1 MLKRIFVS
9 AVAMLFAVAFA
20 FGAFLSQVRAQEAT
34 ADLRNL
40 TTREYQAPDLGYRF
54 DYELNHYSV
63 RQGCA
68 CALPGGSDILFPGV
82 ITVEPND
89 SLVYRD
95 AQGTIYEM
103 SIAAV
108 GAPEGRFLDAKL
120 FGTGPLTRYTMD
132 VFDPDDAYEIDLGG
146 VRALRL
152 DDVPIG
158 PNGISD
164 IIAFKT
170 GLLYEILIVPV
181 NGEPSESMDAGRL
194 MLEDMLASF
203 EFAGSGA

>member
-20 FGAFLSQVRAQEAT
+20 LGAFLSQVQAQEAN
-34 ADLRNL
+34 ADLSNL
-40 TTREYQAPDLGYRF
+40 TIRQFQPPDLSYSF

-63 RQGCA
+63 REGCSCSA
-68 CALPGGSDILFPGV
+68 RGGEDIVFPGV
-82 ITVEPND
+82 ILVEPND

-95 AQGTIYEM
+95 AQGTVYEM

-132 VFDPDDAYEIDLGG
+132 DYDPDDAYEIDLGG

-152 DDVPIG
+152 DNVPLG
-158 PNGISD
+158 ANGISD

-181 NGEPSESMDAGRL
+181 NGEPSESRDAGRL

-203 EFAGSGA
+203 EFANSGG